1 MPTFTRW
8 HTEIA
13 EKIASGIPLEQRIP
27 VRGFHADVIQPAPA
41 IEAGRDE
48 VQPLTPEQVRELWEV

>member
-8 HTEIA
+8 HTEQA
-13 EKIASGIPLEQRIP
+13 EKLASGIPLEQRIP
-27 VRGFHADVIQPAPA
+27 FHADVIQPAPA

-48 VQPLTPEQVRELWEV
+48 VQPLTPEVLREIGLL